1 MTQVKVTATGPQEF
15 KVTVR
20 GEGNE
25 TSHKVRVPSALLE
38 DLGVP
43 EVDEETVVKES
54 FNFLLEREAP
64 MLIMRDFPLTTISDY
79 FPEYLAEL
87 RRRLS

>member
-1 MTQVKVTATGPQEF
+1 MTHLEVTAMGPHEF
-15 KVTVR
+15 GVTVR
-20 GEGNE
+20 GEGTE
-25 TSHKVRVPSALLE
+25 TSHKVRVPSTLLE

-64 MLIMRDFPLTTISDY
+64 GSIMRDFPLNAISDY
-79 FPEYLAEL
+79 FPEYLGEM
-87 RRRLS
+87 RSRLK